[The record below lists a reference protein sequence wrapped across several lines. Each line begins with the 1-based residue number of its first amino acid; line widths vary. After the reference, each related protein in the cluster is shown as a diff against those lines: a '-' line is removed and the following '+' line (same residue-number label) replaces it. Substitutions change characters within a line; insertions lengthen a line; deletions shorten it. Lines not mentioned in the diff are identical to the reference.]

1 MAFTEDQVSK
11 LMDLLKI
18 PIEKQNFE
26 GFCDQ
31 IHTLIEEKDS
41 FKRHYLSKI
50 DNTLEKILNNPGLQ
64 HIAEKIFDNLEYEY
78 LKVCQGINQSSKQ
91 ILDYQIKKP
100 TFWLRKFKDLSKENQ
115 KDWLKDIESVKNS
128 EKEKAIIAYM
138 QWNLK
143 KKVLDL
149 PCYFRPAI
157 QDEFR
162 KKIWDIIF
170 VQKKVSDEDLD
181 IVTIL
186 GTLTENPD
194 APDKDGQLMTKL
206 LKFAQGFK
214 KSKSLY
220 NP

>member
-1 MAFTEDQVSK
+1 MTFTEDQVSK

-18 PIEKQNFE
+18 PMDKQNFE
-26 GFCDQ
+26 GFWDQ
-31 IHTLIEEKDS
+31 INTFIEEKDN
-41 FKRHYLSKI
+41 FKRYYLSKI
-50 DNTLEKILNNPGLQ
+50 DNTLDMILNNPGLQ
-64 HIAEKIFDNLEYEY
+64 HIAEKIFDNLNYEY

-100 TFWLRKFKDLSKENQ
+100 IFWLRKFRDLSKENQ
-115 KDWLKDIESVKNS
+115 KDWMKDIESVKNS

-170 VQKKVSDEDLD
+170 VQKKVSDEDLE

-186 GTLTENPD
+186 GPLTENPD
-194 APDKDGQLMTKL
+194 APDKDGQMMTKL

>member
-1 MAFTEDQVSK
+1 MEQ
-11 LMDLLKI
+11 
-18 PIEKQNFE
+18 
-26 GFCDQ
+26 
-31 IHTLIEEKDS
+31 
-41 FKRHYLSKI
+41 
-50 DNTLEKILNNPGLQ
+50 ILNNPGLQ
-64 HIAEKIFDNLEYEY
+64 HIAEKIFDNLNYEY

-100 TFWLRKFKDLSKENQ
+100 IFWLRKFRDLSKENQ
-115 KDWLKDIESVKNS
+115 KDWMKDIESVKNS

-138 QWNLK
+138 KWNLK

-149 PCYFRPAI
+149 PCYSRPAI

-170 VQKKVSDEDLD
+170 VQKKVSDEDLE

-186 GTLTENPD
+186 GPLTENPD

-214 KSKSLY
+214 KSTSLY